1 MNRQNP
7 FMRST
12 NDRYCNNCQNG
23 CQNDCQNNCN
33 DHPPCCDGR
42 DNCHDKDKN
51 PCVVC
56 PPGPEG
62 PQGPQGQRGE
72 TGLPGPQGPAGAQGP
87 TGDTGATGPSPL
99 LQAELALYPRIL

>member
-1 MNRQNP
+1 MSRQNP